1 MTQMTVSLITKG
13 HVMLFETLYNYRMKQ
28 EKRNQ
33 SQPRLGWMRK
43 RRISEQI
50 TLGWS
55 HKSPCIQ
62 IWNPLPLAPSFVWH
76 AEA

>member
-1 MTQMTVSLITKG
+1 
-13 HVMLFETLYNYRMKQ
+13 MLFETLYNYRMKQ
-28 EKRNQ
+28 ENRNQ
-33 SQPRLGWMRK
+33 KSPETWMDEEK
-43 RRISEQI
+43 EDIVEQI

-62 IWNPLPLAPSFVWH
+62 IWNPLPLAPFFVWH